1 MGRKKIFSTLR
12 WDDAPDTVTPEIVS
26 SILGCS
32 KKTAE
37 KYFGEND
44 FPCLDK
50 IGLKA
55 DKEAARLYF
64 QGFRVKQNP
73 KNCTEQLILLE
84 LKKLNSKFE
93 ERKKKFNEQK
103 AT

>member
-1 MGRKKIFSTLR
+1 MGRKKIYSTLT
-12 WDDAPDTVTPEIVS
+12 WKDAPDTVTPEIVS
-26 SILGCS
+26 QILGCS
-32 KKTAE
+32 TKTAE

-73 KNCTEQLILLE
+73 KACTEQLILLE
-84 LKKLNSKFE
+84 LRKLNSKFE
-93 ERKKKFNEQK
+93 ERGINFNEQK
-103 AT
+103 AM